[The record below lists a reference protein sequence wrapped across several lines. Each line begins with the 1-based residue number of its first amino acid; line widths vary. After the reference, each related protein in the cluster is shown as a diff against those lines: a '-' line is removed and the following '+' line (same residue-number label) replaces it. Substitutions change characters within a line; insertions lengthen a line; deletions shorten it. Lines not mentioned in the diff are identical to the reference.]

1 MADLIPPMLI
11 KLQADVT
18 DLKTGLAQAESA
30 LKGVDGQV
38 KTASAG
44 MGKFSASMKSMAMS
58 LGVAFGGAA
67 VTNFAK
73 QTVLAASDM
82 NESISKVKVVFGQSS
97 DEVLKFGENAATA
110 LGMSNQ
116 KAIEAAGTYGNLFQ
130 AFGLGQ
136 GQAKTMSTSLVQ
148 LAADMASFNNTS
160 VDDAIL
166 ALRSGLSGETEPLK
180 RFGVALSEVRLKTE
194 ALKLGLISST
204 KEALTPAAKAQAS
217 YALILNDTKL
227 AQGDYARTADGT
239 ANTMKTLAAK
249 FEDAK
254 VAIGQGLLPVFRA
267 LLGILN
273 VAVIPAL
280 KALGKFI
287 ESNKEAFTAFIV
299 VLATAAT
306 GWGVYTVA
314 VKTAAVAQA
323 LLNGTMKANPIGLMV
338 TAVALLV
345 AGFVALYT
353 KSETFR
359 KVIQSGLKIVI
370 NYFALFVEMMGKALT
385 LASKIPGIGDKFKGV
400 ATAVNDAAR
409 SMKNFSDNMGLGNK
423 SITDKQ
429 DAAMAGRGPSATG
442 GSQGPSGGGVGEQ
455 AKKEAEKLST
465 QLKNIRK
472 IQRDYGQ
479 DVARIKQ
486 DYNDKVEK
494 INTAYR
500 EKVESINKDFDKRE
514 KDARESALKDRLKV
528 EKDALAAI
536 AQANLDASNSRAKIM
551 QDSINLMRDAFSKA
565 TGFNIGKSFADGIKD
580 GNVVGAQD
588 LIATMKI
595 QLEAIKQLQKDAGLL
610 SAKGYSQ
617 QFINEVIAQGPQIGS
632 QLAQAIL
639 SSDAQ
644 TTSELQS
651 LYASIQ
657 DTSNHGL
664 DALAISMNEGGKLA
678 TEELTNAYAQVSVD
692 LAATIADIN
701 KNAMEKQAEIT
712 QTLSDTLVELATQR
726 NEALAEARKQM
737 NDDLVEAAKA
747 MNDAMTQLNQTLQN
761 KLDDMYSEVA
771 RKAQRMIDRIREA
784 IALASTLTTANATPK
799 SLSQSPSSSGFY
811 GGFSGTNNPIISNTN
826 YTTNIKTDVNATPA
840 DINGAVMNAYKFG
853 QIVTAT
859 GGSINSDMVF

>member
-18 DLKTGLAQAESA
+18 DLKAGLAQAESA
-30 LKGVDGQV
+30 LKGVDSQV

-44 MGKFSASMKSMAMS
+44 MGKFSANLKSMAMN

-67 VTNFAK
+67 VANFAK

-82 NESISKVKVVFGQSS
+82 NESISKVQVVFGQSA
-97 DEVLKFGENAATA
+97 DEVLKFGETAATS

-180 RFGVALSEVRLKTE
+180 KFGVALSEVRLKTE
-194 ALKLGLISST
+194 AVKLGLISST

-249 FEDAK
+249 FQDAK

-280 KALGKFI
+280 KTLGKFI
-287 ESNKEAFTAFIV
+287 ENNKEAFTAFIV
-299 VLATAAT
+299 VLAAGATA
-306 GWGVYTVA
+306 WGVYTLA
-314 VKTAAVAQA
+314 VKTADIAQK

-359 KVIQSGLKIVI
+359 KVVQSGLKIVI
-370 NYFALFVEMMGKALT
+370 NYFAFFVEMMGKALT

-400 ATAVNDAAR
+400 AKAVNDAAS
-409 SMKNFSDNMGLGNK
+409 SMKGFSDNIGKVYTKAPPAISGGG
-423 SITDKQ
+423 SS
-429 DAAMAGRGPSATG
+429 SATG
-442 GSQGPSGGGVGEQ
+442 LDIPGTTTGDD
-455 AKKEAEKLST
+455 ATKKAASKLAT
-465 QLKNIRK
+465 DLKTLSK
-472 IQRDYGQ
+472 LQRDYSQ
-479 DVARIKQ
+479 DVLKIKK

-494 INTAYR
+494 INIAYN
-500 EKVESINKDFDKRE
+500 EKVADINKSYDKQE
-514 KDARESALKDRLKV
+514 KQARESALKDRLKV
-528 EKDALAAI
+528 EKEALAAI
-536 AQANLDASNSRAKIM
+536 AQANLDANISRAKIM
-551 QDSINLMRDAFSKA
+551 QDSINLMRSAFSKV
-565 TGFNIGKSFADGIKD
+565 TGFDIGKSFAEGIKD

-588 LIATMKI
+588 LIATMKV

-610 SAKGYSQ
+610 AAKGYSQ

-639 SSDAQ
+639 SSDDQ

-664 DALAISMNEGGKLA
+664 DALAQSMNEGGILA

-692 LAATIADIN
+692 LATTIADIN
-701 KNAMEKQAEIT
+701 KNAMEQQAEIT
-712 QTLSDTLVELATQR
+712 KTLNETLVELATQR

-737 NDDLVEAAKA
+737 NDDLIEAAKA

-761 KLDDMYSEVA
+761 KLDDMYNEVA

-784 IALASTLTTANATPK
+784 ILMASMLGTATASKT
-799 SLSQSPSSSGFY
+799 SGGSSGGAF
-811 GGFSGTNNPIISNTN
+811 GGSFSTDNSARISNTN

-840 DINGAVMNAYKFG
+840 NITDAVLNAYKFG

-859 GGSINSDMVF
+859 GGTVQSDMVF

>member
-18 DLKTGLAQAESA
+18 ELKTGLAQAESA
-30 LKGVDGQV
+30 LKGVDSQV

-44 MGKFSASMKSMAMS
+44 MGKFSANLKSMAMS

-67 VTNFAK
+67 VANFAK

-82 NESISKVKVVFGQSS
+82 NESISKVQVVFGQSA
-97 DEVLKFGENAATA
+97 DEVFKFGETAATS

-116 KAIEAAGTYGNLFQ
+116 KALEAAGTYGNLFQ

-254 VAIGQGLLPVFRA
+254 VSIGQGLLPVFRA

-287 ESNKEAFTAFIV
+287 ENNKEAFTAFIV
-299 VLATAAT
+299 VLAIGATA
-306 GWGVYTVA
+306 WGVYTLA
-314 VKTAAVAQA
+314 VKAASVAQA
-323 LLNGTMKANPIGLMV
+323 LLNGTMALNPVGAV
-338 TAVALLV
+338 VVAVAALV

-359 KVIQSGLKIVI
+359 KAIQSGLKIVI
-370 NYFALFVEMMGKALT
+370 NYFAFFVEMMGKALT

-400 ATAVNDAAR
+400 AKSVNDAAT
-409 SMKNFSDNMGLGNK
+409 SMKNFSDNIGK
-423 SITDKQ
+423 VYTKAPPAI
-429 DAAMAGRGPSATG
+429 
-442 GSQGPSGGGVGEQ
+442 SGGGSGPKGTTGLDIPGETPVNDA
-455 AKKEAEKLST
+455 AKKAASKLASD
-465 QLKNIRK
+465 LKTLSK
-472 IQRDYGQ
+472 LQRDYAQ
-479 DVARIKQ
+479 DVVKIKK

-494 INTAYR
+494 INIAYN
-500 EKVESINKDFDKRE
+500 EKVADINKSFDKQE
-514 KDARESALKDRLKV
+514 KQARESALKDRLKV
-528 EKDALAAI
+528 EKEALAAV
-536 AQANLDASNSRAKIM
+536 AQANLDANISRAKIM
-551 QDSINLMRDAFSKA
+551 QDSINLMRSAFSKV
-565 TGFNIGKSFADGIKD
+565 TGFDIGKSFAEGIKD

-588 LIATMKI
+588 LIASMKV

-610 SAKGYSQ
+610 AAKGYSQ

-639 SSDAQ
+639 SSDDQ

-664 DALAISMNEGGKLA
+664 DALALSMNEGGKLA

-692 LAATIADIN
+692 LATTIADIN
-701 KNAMEKQAEIT
+701 KNAMEQQAEIT
-712 QTLSDTLVELATQR
+712 KTLNETLVELATQR

-737 NDDLVEAAKA
+737 NDDLIEAAKA

-761 KLDDMYSEVA
+761 KLDDMYNEVA

-784 IALASTLTTANATPK
+784 ILMASMLGTATASKT
-799 SLSQSPSSSGFY
+799 SG
-811 GGFSGTNNPIISNTN
+811 GGGGGAFGGNFSTDNSARISNTN

-859 GGSINSDMVF
+859 GGSVQSDMVF

>member
-18 DLKTGLAQAESA
+18 DLKAGLAQAESA
-30 LKGVDGQV
+30 LKGVDNQV

-44 MGKFSASMKSMAMS
+44 MGKFSANMKSMAMN

-67 VTNFAK
+67 VANFAK

-82 NESISKVKVVFGQSS
+82 NESISKVQVVFGQSA
-97 DEVLKFGENAATA
+97 DEVLKFGETAATS

-180 RFGVALSEVRLKTE
+180 KFGVALSEVRLKTE
-194 ALKLGLISST
+194 AVKLGLISST

-249 FEDAK
+249 FQDAK

-280 KALGKFI
+280 KTLGKFI
-287 ESNKEAFTAFIV
+287 ENNKEAFTAFIV
-299 VLATAAT
+299 VLAAGATA
-306 GWGVYTVA
+306 WGVYTLA
-314 VKTAAVAQA
+314 VKTADIAQK

-359 KVIQSGLKIVI
+359 KVVQSGLKIVI
-370 NYFALFVEMMGKALT
+370 NYFAFFVEMMGKALT

-400 ATAVNDAAR
+400 AKAVNDAAS
-409 SMKNFSDNMGLGNK
+409 SMKGFSDNIGKVYTKAPPAISGGG
-423 SITDKQ
+423 SS
-429 DAAMAGRGPSATG
+429 SATG
-442 GSQGPSGGGVGEQ
+442 LDIPGTTTGDD
-455 AKKEAEKLST
+455 ATKKAASKLAT
-465 QLKNIRK
+465 DLKTLSK
-472 IQRDYGQ
+472 LQRDYSQ
-479 DVARIKQ
+479 DVLKIKK

-494 INTAYR
+494 INIAYN
-500 EKVESINKDFDKRE
+500 EKVADINKSYDKQE
-514 KDARESALKDRLKV
+514 KQARESALKDRLKV
-528 EKDALAAI
+528 EKEALAAI
-536 AQANLDASNSRAKIM
+536 AQANLDANISRAKIM
-551 QDSINLMRDAFSKA
+551 QDSINLMRSAFSKV
-565 TGFNIGKSFADGIKD
+565 TGFDIGKSFAEGIKD

-588 LIATMKI
+588 LIATMKV

-610 SAKGYSQ
+610 AAKGYSQ

-639 SSDAQ
+639 SSDDQ

-664 DALAISMNEGGKLA
+664 DALAQSMNEGGILA

-692 LAATIADIN
+692 LATTIADIN
-701 KNAMEKQAEIT
+701 KNAMEQQAEIT
-712 QTLSDTLVELATQR
+712 KTLNETLVELATQR

-737 NDDLVEAAKA
+737 NDDLIEAAKA

-761 KLDDMYSEVA
+761 KLDDMYNEVA

-784 IALASTLTTANATPK
+784 ILMASMLGTATASKT
-799 SLSQSPSSSGFY
+799 SGGSSGGAF
-811 GGFSGTNNPIISNTN
+811 GGSFSTDNSARISNTN

-840 DINGAVMNAYKFG
+840 NITDAVLNAYKFG

-859 GGSINSDMVF
+859 GGTVQSDMVF